1 MLQLVLG
8 RKKSG
13 KTQYCHD
20 LAEKLVKTEKQV
32 VFLVPEQFSFEC
44 QRNLLKIL
52 GSKTFNKIDILSF
65 TGLCNEIQA
74 KFGGFSGIN
83 VDEGTRFALIGQ
95 ALNSVKDNLK
105 IYGKYYNSSAFIK
118 ELMNIIT
125 EFKQNGINSENLND
139 IAKITENINF
149 SNKLF
154 DLGLILSAYDAQLK
168 SKFSDP
174 LDLIERTLN
183 IMQDNLFFKN
193 KIFIIDEF
201 KGFTEVQFKLLERI
215 IAGSDDTYVTLCCDS
230 LTESNDTDI
239 FKNIKKS
246 GTRLVDIAQSHLVEV
261 REPVLL
267 SNQGVYSDDIEAL
280 EQLLS
285 DKPSIIN
292 DIDAKNITVC
302 RANNTYNEIEFCM
315 SEIRRL
321 VREEKYRY
329 RDFVIISRNDS
340 YKNIIKDTAEI
351 YDIPIFTDNRFSV
364 SELPLS
370 VFLTSAIKS
379 AISMN
384 TEDILKMLK
393 TGLCGLDLDS
403 IIKLENYA
411 YIWNIDG
418 NKWLDDWNMSAK
430 GFKSVD
436 ISKEDAEKLILE
448 AREINE
454 IRKQVIKPLET
465 LRFGLNGTAE
475 SICRAILRFLEDCNT
490 IENLKNLTSKLELGG
505 NLVEAEYQISGYDAI
520 VKTFDKIVT
529 VLGDREIKGREF
541 LEIMSSILSFETVG
555 EIPQTKDHVMYG
567 TADHIR
573 TFRPKVTFVIGINQ
587 DVFPATLN
595 DDGLLSQFERDVII
609 SNGFKISDLSIS
621 DCLDEK
627 FLFYLAVTS
636 SFDKVYLSY
645 SECSISGS
653 GLEPSLEI
661 ETILNR
667 FSNLNIVNA
676 SNYFYMNNVETKEAT
691 FRKLAENYN
700 EDSDLIGNLKGY
712 FSNEPEFKDRIK
724 AIDNYITEKP
734 LKLSKESALGL
745 YGDEI
750 RLSASK
756 TNDFAGCKFLYFCKY
771 GLGVS
776 KREKADFDPLTR
788 GNIVHYCLEKFV
800 EKHLNDIGSL
810 LEDDIAIEVTT
821 LCDEYIELTVDNAD
835 KLDEKFNYMLQLVK
849 DTVIYLTVSL
859 NSEFKQSDFKPKF
872 CELNVGDGEAIPGID
887 VITDSG
893 NRVTLKGYIDRVDTT
908 SDGKIRVVDYKTGS
922 KGDSFKL
929 SEILN
934 GRDLQMLLYLYSCI
948 KNGEELLKATVPAGV
963 LYFPAKRQATDSKS
977 EYIKMSG
984 LLLDEEST
992 LRQMEQSL
1000 DGKIIP
1006 AHIRPNGSSFYSTES
1021 MVSENAFKIIFK
1033 YLEVLLSR
1041 IGSSIMRGE
1050 ITPEP
1055 LKVGDKSQCK
1065 YCDYRAVCR
1074 ISPQAPE
1081 KQGLD
1086 CKNSE
1091 ALTIIEEEM
1100 EKLNGN

>member
-13 KTQYCHD
+13 KTQYCQD
-20 LAEKLVKTEKQV
+20 LAEKLVKDEKQV

-74 KFGGFSGIN
+74 KLGGFSGIN
-83 VDEGTRFALIGQ
+83 VDDGTRFALIGQ

-118 ELMNIIT
+118 EVMNIIT
-125 EFKQNGINSENLND
+125 EFKQNSINPENLSN
-139 IAKITENINF
+139 IAENTENINF

-154 DLGLILSAYDAQLK
+154 DLSLILSAYNAQLK

-183 IMQDNLFFKN
+183 IMQDNLYFKD
-193 KIFIIDEF
+193 KTFIIDEF
-201 KGFTEVQFKLLERI
+201 KGFTEVQFKLLDRI
-215 IAGSDDTYVTLCCDS
+215 IAGSDNTYVTLCCDS
-230 LTESNDTDI
+230 LTEGNDTDI

-246 GTRLVDIAQSHLVEV
+246 GTRLVDIAKSHLIEV
-261 REPVLL
+261 CEPVLL
-267 SNQGVYSDDIEAL
+267 SNQGIYSDDVEAL

-285 DKPSIIN
+285 DNPSKTN
-292 DIDAKNITVC
+292 DIYAKNITVC
-302 RANNTYNEIEFCM
+302 KADNTYNEIEFCM

-351 YDIPIFTDNRFSV
+351 YDIPIFTDNRIRV
-364 SELPLS
+364 SELPFS

-393 TGLCGLDLDS
+393 TGLCDLDLDS

-418 NKWLDDWNMSAK
+418 KKWLNDWNMSAK

-448 AREINE
+448 AKEINE
-454 IRKQVIKPLET
+454 IRKQVIKPLEA
-465 LRFGLNGTAE
+465 LRLGLSGTAE

-490 IENLKNLTSKLELGG
+490 IENLKQLTSKLELCG
-505 NLVEAEYQISGYDAI
+505 NLVEAEYQIAGYDAI
-520 VKTFDKIVT
+520 IKTFDKIVT
-529 VLGDREIKGREF
+529 VLCDRKINSKEF
-541 LEIMSSILSFETVG
+541 LEILSSILSFETVG

-573 TFRPKVTFVIGINQ
+573 TFRPKVTFVIGVNQ

-609 SNGFKISDLSIS
+609 SNGFKIADLSVS

-645 SECSISGS
+645 TESSISGS
-653 GLEPSLEI
+653 SLEPSLEI
-661 ETILNR
+661 ETILNK
-667 FSNLNIVNA
+667 FSNINIINTKD
-676 SNYFYMNNVETKEAT
+676 YFYENIIETKEAA
-691 FRKLAENYN
+691 FRKLAENYS
-700 EDSDLIGNLKGY
+700 EDSDLISNLKGY
-712 FSNEPEFKDRIK
+712 FSNEPEFNDRIK

-810 LEDDIAIEVTT
+810 SEDDIAIEVTT
-821 LCDEYIELTVDNAD
+821 LCDEYIELTVDNVD
-835 KLDEKFNYMLQLVK
+835 ELDEKFNYMVQLVK
-849 DTVIYLTVSL
+849 DTVIYLTISL

-872 CELNVGDGEAIPGID
+872 CELNVGDGEAISGID
-887 VITDSG
+887 VMTDSG

-908 SDGKIRVVDYKTGS
+908 PDGKVRVVDYKTGS

-934 GRDLQMLLYLYSCI
+934 GQDMQMLLYLYSCI
-948 KNGEELLKATVPAGV
+948 KNGKDLLKADVPAGV
-963 LYFPAKRQATDSKS
+963 LYFPAKKQVSDSTND
-977 EYIKMSG
+977 YIKMSG
-984 LLLDEEST
+984 LLLDDEST

-1000 DGKIIP
+1000 EGKIIP
-1006 AHIRPNGSSFYSTES
+1006 AHIRPNGASFYSTES
-1021 MVSENAFKIIFK
+1021 MVSENAFKLIFK

-1041 IGSSIMRGE
+1041 IGSSIMRGD

-1055 LKVGDKSQCK
+1055 LNVDDKSQCK
-1065 YCDYRAVCR
+1065 YCDYRAICR
-1074 ISPQAPE
+1074 ISPQVPE
-1081 KQGLD
+1081 KEGFN

-1091 ALTIIEEEM
+1091 ALTMMEEEM
-1100 EKLNGN
+1100 GKLNGN